1 MYDRI
6 LVPTDGSE
14 TVDEVMDAVL
24 DIAAHH
30 DATVHFLYVADSTR
44 PNLEAAETEI
54 RDDLLARGESV
65 VEGAATRARD
75 RDLHVVTV
83 VREGDPAPT
92 IVEYAT
98 ESGIDLVVMP
108 THGRTGVSRLVLGS
122 ITEKVVRQS
131 EIPVLALRPESTIR
145 FPFERV
151 LVPTDG
157 SDVADRAIQTGI
169 EVARTYDASLHLLNV
184 VDTASLG
191 PDIGSYIDVDRLEAR
206 SRTLLDEAVDTATD
220 AGLSDV
226 EHAVEYGAPSE
237 QITRYVEDHEIGLL
251 VMGTHGLTGLDRYLL
266 GSTTEKTLRTA
277 PVPVL
282 TVHGPDED

>member
-1 MYDRI
+1 MFDRI

-14 TVDEVMDAVL
+14 TVERVIEAVL
-24 DIAAHH
+24 DVAAHH
-30 DATVHFLYVADSTR
+30 DAAVHFLYVADSNR
-44 PNLEAAETEI
+44 PNFEAAEAEI
-54 RDDLLARGESV
+54 RDSLLARGESV
-65 VEGAATRARD
+65 VEGPATRARN

-92 IVEYAT
+92 IVEYAD
-98 ESGIDLVVMP
+98 EAAIDCIVMP
-108 THGRTGVSRLVLGS
+108 THGRTGVARLVLGS
-122 ITEKVVRQS
+122 ITEDVVRQS
-131 EIPVLALRPESTIR
+131 AIPVLAIRPEATVR

-157 SDVADRAIQTGI
+157 SDVADSALQTGI
-169 EVARTYDASLHLLNV
+169 EVARTYDASLRFLNV

-191 PDIGSYIDVDRLEAR
+191 PDIGSYIDVDRLDSRA
-206 SRTLLDEAVDTATD
+206 RTLLDETADTATA
-220 AGLSDV
+220 AGLTDV
-226 EHAVEYGAPSE
+226 EHAVEYGAPNE
-237 QITRYVEDHEIGLL
+237 QIERYVEDHDVDLV